1 MNNPQTTHFSLLPS
15 LSKSP
20 WGVNVP
26 RMPGVPARDR
36 LHLQAARNSVTGFQV
51 LLACEQD
58 WVLTCDSANWLHP
71 LGFRQRLRL
80 EVSFPGLPS
89 EAIEVLP
96 VGYLPGD
103 DGRLW
108 PEYLERSG
116 TLEVPTGRPQP
127 VYVRLRIPPDLTP
140 GFYPGTVRLWEQFAF
155 ENEQPAWQAQ
165 IDLQVSPAALPDL
178 VDGEFHLNLWQ
189 HLTALARQ
197 HRVGL
202 WSDAHFAVIDRYF
215 ASLAGLGQKALT
227 VIAGEIPWSGQKCFR
242 DPGYPS
248 YLFEHSVVDVRRTAD
263 GSLHCD
269 FSHLDRLLELAA
281 RHRIDREI
289 DLFGLINIW
298 IDEEY
303 GFGKPAPDSPDA
315 VRVRC
320 LDETSGGIS
329 YLRRADEIQSYI
341 RLLHDH
347 LAEKGL
353 LERVRVFA
361 DEPSDLDLYNQRL
374 AFVRQAAPGFKYS
387 AAINHYE
394 FIESAPPELLDA
406 VPVLPLA
413 CRDPQQTRLLAERLH
428 ARGGLLTWYICCW
441 PPIPNTFMHSPL
453 VEGRL
458 LGWLNHAL
466 GLDGFLRWA
475 FCLWPAEPWKR
486 PSWRAPEWYAGDMYF
501 VLPGPDGAPVETL
514 RYEALRSAVQ
524 DFELLRLVEASL
536 PRAKAQAVIA
546 QARALILKT
555 ADLQD
560 FARVGE
566 VNAAQLYSLSPED
579 YEAAQI
585 LLLNAL

>member
-1 MNNPQTTHFSLLPS
+1 M
-15 LSKSP
+15 
-20 WGVNVP
+20 
-26 RMPGVPARDR
+26 A
-36 LHLQAARNSVTGFQV
+36 LHSARNAVCGFQI
-51 LLACEQD
+51 LLASSQD
-58 WVLTCDSANWLHP
+58 CVLVCDRANWLHA
-71 LGFRQRLRL
+71 LGFRQRFRS
-80 EVSFPGLPS
+80 EVSFTGLPAGS
-89 EAIEVLP
+89 VEVFP

-116 TLEVPTGRPQP
+116 TIEVPAGRPQP
-127 VYVRLRIPPDLTP
+127 VYVRLRVPPDLEP
-140 GFYPGTVRLWEQFAF
+140 GSYPGTVRIWEQFGF
-155 ENEQPAWQAQ
+155 EDEQPAWQATLT
-165 IDLQVSPAALPDL
+165 LQVSPARLPDL
-178 VDGEFHLNLWQ
+178 VDGSFHLNLWQ
-189 HLTALARQ
+189 HLTALAR
-197 HRVGL
+197 HHHVAL
-202 WSDAHFAVIDRYF
+202 WSDTHFAVIERYF

-248 YLFEHSVVDVRRTAD
+248 YLFEHAIVEVLRKAD
-263 GSLHCD
+263 GSLACD
-269 FSHLDRLLELAA
+269 FSNLDRLLELAA
-281 RHRIDREI
+281 RHRLDREI

-298 IDEEY
+298 QDEES
-303 GFGKPAPDSPDA
+303 GFGKPAADCPDA

-320 LDETSGGIS
+320 LDETSGSIG
-329 YLRRADEIQSYI
+329 YMRRADEIQVYI

-347 LAEKGL
+347 LQDKGL

-361 DEPSDLDLYNQRL
+361 DEPSDLELYNQRL

-394 FIESAPPELLDA
+394 FIEEAPTELLDA

-428 ARGGLLTWYICCW
+428 SRGGLLTWYICCW

-486 PSWRAPEWYAGDMYF
+486 PSWRAPEWFAGDMYF
-501 VLPGPDGAPVETL
+501 VLPGPDGGPVETL
-514 RYEALRSAVQ
+514 RYEALRCAVQ
-524 DFELLRLVEASL
+524 DYELLRLVETSL
-536 PRAKAQAVIA
+536 PPAEAQAVIE
-546 QARALILKT
+546 QARLLIFKT

-566 VNAAQLYSLSPED
+566 VNAAQLYSLDPDD
-579 YEAAQI
+579 YEAAQV
-585 LLLNAL
+585 LLLTALK

>member
-1 MNNPQTTHFSLLPS
+1 
-15 LSKSP
+15 
-20 WGVNVP
+20 
-26 RMPGVPARDR
+26 
-36 LHLQAARNSVTGFQV
+36 
-51 LLACEQD
+51 
-58 WVLTCDSANWLHP
+58 VLTCDTANWLHP

-89 EAIEVLP
+89 EAVEVLP

-108 PEYLERSG
+108 PEYLDRSG
-116 TLEVPTGRPQP
+116 MLEVLAGRPQP

-140 GFYPGTVRLWEQFAF
+140 GLYHGKIRLWEQLAF
-155 ENEQPAWQAQ
+155 ENEQPAWQAAVL
-165 IDLQVSPAALPDL
+165 LQVSPACLPDL
-178 VDGEFHLNLWQ
+178 VDGSFHLNLWQ
-189 HLTALARQ
+189 HLTALAR
-197 HRVGL
+197 HHHVGL

-227 VIAGEIPWSGQKCFR
+227 VVAGEIPWSGQKCFR

-248 YLFEHSVVDVRRTAD
+248 YLFEHSLVETRRLPD
-263 GSLHCD
+263 GSLRCD
-269 FSHLDRLLELAA
+269 FNHLDRLLELGA

-298 IDEEY
+298 QDEEF
-303 GFGKPAPDSPDA
+303 GFGKPAADCPDA
-315 VRVRC
+315 VRIRC
-320 LDETSGGIS
+320 LDEASRGIG
-329 YLRRADEIQSYI
+329 YLRRADEIEAYI

-347 LAEKGL
+347 LAGKGL

-394 FIESAPPELLDA
+394 FIEEAPVELLDA

-475 FCLWPAEPWKR
+475 FCLWPADPWKR

-514 RYEALRSAVQ
+514 RYEALRCAIQ
-524 DFELLRLVEASL
+524 DYELLRLVEASL
-536 PRAKAQAVIA
+536 PPAEAQAVIE

-579 YEAAQI
+579 YEAAQV
-585 LLLNAL
+585 LLLNALQ